1 MADAGIKKV
10 IIKKA
15 SLPPLDHDKVG
26 YVFRYR
32 IVSEDKNRTSQWSP
46 INLVLDDSITAVA
59 GAVQVSTSVISAV
72 WGDELNRPKYDVFVG
87 FDSVTPTYHGT
98 TPIHSYEF
106 IKTGTITVRVII
118 QIESSK
124 KQLKQSLQIYD
135 SGSTS
140 ITSNEL
146 VIGEDLQN
154 SIILGLMG
162 AIWHVII

>member
-15 SLPPLDHDKVG
+15 SLPALDSNKVG

-32 IVSEDKNRTSQWSP
+32 VVSEDKNRTSQWSP
-46 INLVLDDSITAVA
+46 VNIVLDNSITSVSGSLQV
-59 GAVQVSTSVISAV
+59 GANTISAV

-87 FDSVTPTYHGT
+87 FDGATPTYHGT

-106 IKTGTITVRVII
+106 IKTGTTNVRVII
-118 QIESSK
+118 QVESSQ
-124 KQLKQSLQIYD
+124 KQLNQAIQIYN

-140 ITSNEL
+140 IILQEFG
-146 VIGEDLQN
+146 IIEDLEGLEG
-154 SIILGLMG
+154 SIILSLMG
-162 AIWHVII
+162 AI

>member
-10 IIKKA
+10 IIRKA
-15 SLPPLDHDKVG
+15 LLPALDHDKVG

-87 FDSVTPTYHGT
+87 FDGATATYHGT
-98 TPIHSYEF
+98 TPIHSYQF
-106 IKTGTITVRVII
+106 IKTGTTNVRVII
-118 QIESSK
+118 QVESSEK
-124 KQLKQSLQIYD
+124 TLNANFQIYN
-135 SGSTS
+135 SG
-140 ITSNEL
+140 L
-146 VIGEDLQN
+146 VSL
-154 SIILGLMG
+154 
-162 AIWHVII
+162 V

>member
-15 SLPPLDHDKVG
+15 LLPALDHDKVG

-87 FDSVTPTYHGT
+87 VDGATATYHGT
-98 TPIHSYEF
+98 SPIHSYQF
-106 IKTGTITVRVII
+106 IKTGTTNVRVII
-118 QIESSK
+118 QVESSEK
-124 KQLKQSLQIYD
+124 TLNANLQIYN
-135 SGSTS
+135 SG
-140 ITSNEL
+140 L
-146 VIGEDLQN
+146 VSL
-154 SIILGLMG
+154 
-162 AIWHVII
+162 V

>member
-15 SLPPLDHDKVG
+15 LLPALDHDKVG

-87 FDSVTPTYHGT
+87 VDGATATYHGT
-98 TPIHSYEF
+98 TPIHSYQF
-106 IKTGTITVRVII
+106 IKTGTTNVRVII
-118 QIESSK
+118 QVESSEK
-124 KQLKQSLQIYD
+124 TLNANLQIYN
-135 SGSTS
+135 SG
-140 ITSNEL
+140 L
-146 VIGEDLQN
+146 VSL
-154 SIILGLMG
+154 
-162 AIWHVII
+162 V

>member
-1 MADAGIKKV
+1 MVDPGIKKV

-15 SLPPLDHDKVG
+15 SLPALDYDKVG
-26 YVFRYR
+26 YIFRYR
-32 IVSEDKNRTSQWSP
+32 IISEDKNRTSQWSP
-46 INLVLDDSITAVA
+46 INVVLDNSITSVSGSLQI
-59 GAVQVSTSVISAV
+59 GANTISAV

-162 AIWHVII
+162 AI